1 MAGHVAVRVVP
12 AVKTARAGTVQQPV
26 VAAVVAKPA
35 KTPAK
40 PLDHIPA
47 LRMTADAGK
56 P

>member
-1 MAGHVAVRVVP
+1 VVP
-12 AVKTARAGTVQQPV
+12 TVKTAQAVTAPQPLAV
-26 VAAVVAKPA
+26 AVVAKPA